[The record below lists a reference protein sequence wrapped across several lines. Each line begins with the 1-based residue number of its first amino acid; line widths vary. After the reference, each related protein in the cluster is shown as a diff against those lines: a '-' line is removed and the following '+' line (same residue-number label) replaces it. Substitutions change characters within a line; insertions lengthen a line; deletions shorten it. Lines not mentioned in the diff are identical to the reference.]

1 MDISL
6 QPTEV
11 WTAENRSW
19 VGSAHGTDVT
29 QTITLK
35 NSLFT
40 AGTHYPDG
48 YVPSGIVL
56 GRVTA
61 SGLYGPYD
69 DAASDGRQVAVGFLY
84 SSVKMRASGPDVG
97 AAIHWHGIVIAAKLP
112 FQSGTGSLDANG
124 RTDLAAKF
132 WIR

>member
-6 QPTEV
+6 QPTET

-19 VGSAHGTDVT
+19 VGSRHGTDVT

-40 AGTHYPDG
+40 ANTHYPDG

-69 DAASDGRQVAVGFLY
+69 DAAGDGRAVAVGFLY
-84 SSVKMRASGPDVG
+84 SNVKMLASGADVG
-97 AAIHWHGIVIAAKLP
+97 AALHWHGVVIAAKLP
-112 FQSGTGSLDANG
+112 FSSGTGFLDAAG
-124 RTDLAAKF
+124 KVDLAAKF
-132 WIR
+132 WIK